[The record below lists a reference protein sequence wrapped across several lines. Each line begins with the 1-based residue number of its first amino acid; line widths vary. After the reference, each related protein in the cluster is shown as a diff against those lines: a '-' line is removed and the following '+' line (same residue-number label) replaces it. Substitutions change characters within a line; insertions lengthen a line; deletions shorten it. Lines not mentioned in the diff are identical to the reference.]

1 MKKLVASI
9 LLLSFTL
16 SACSHVLPKYQNES
30 RSEFCAR
37 INKLTKDKTV
47 LLKMASE
54 QTIECKELQVKPD
67 STNYRDVNSKS
78 LCTISTNLIISAS
91 FDEGERGAWE
101 GLLFG
106 TLIGGVAGLIPNF
119 ILSKGTNHPS
129 GDPMLIIYG
138 AIAGAVIGVIYG
150 SYNESKTTIEI
161 SNKLLSD

>member
-16 SACSHVLPKYQNES
+16 SACSHVIPKYQNES
-30 RSEFCAR
+30 KSEFYAR
-37 INKLTKDKTV
+37 INKLTKNKTV

-54 QTIECKELQVKPD
+54 QTIECKELQLNPD
-67 STNYRDVNSKS
+67 STKYRDVNSNS
-78 LCTISTNLIISAS
+78 LRTIATNKIISAS
-91 FDEGERGAWE
+91 FNEGERGAWE

-119 ILSKGTNHPS
+119 ILPKGTSHPS

-150 SYNESKTTIEI
+150 SYNESKTTINFE
-161 SNKLLSD
+161 D